1 MADKVKQGID
11 VLICGYRLVQT
22 GSDLVDFPKNC
33 WFGMDYSVYTMRRV
47 SRRSWRI
54 GQTRPVKVVFMA
66 CRSTLQGDAL
76 KLAAKKLQSSL
87 AAYGDDGDDL
97 MLAPGPVRSSAARRT
112 TLRRLKRSSP
122 RSRRPRPPRRSPG
135 G

>member
-1 MADKVKQGID
+1 MFLK
-11 VLICGYRLVQT
+11 
-22 GSDLVDFPKNC
+22 
-33 WFGMDYSVYTMRRV
+33 FGMDYSVYTMRRV

-87 AAYGDDGDDL
+87 AVEGELPEHGLAAYGDDGDDL
-97 MLAPGPVRSSAARRT
+97 MLAPWPVRSSAARRT